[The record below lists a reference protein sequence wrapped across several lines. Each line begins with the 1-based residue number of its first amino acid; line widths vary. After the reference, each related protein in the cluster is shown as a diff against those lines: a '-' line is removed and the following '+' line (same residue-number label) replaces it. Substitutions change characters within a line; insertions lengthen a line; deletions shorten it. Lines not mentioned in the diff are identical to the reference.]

1 MIADRFGD
9 AAAVLHRAGRGIA
22 LYGVVAVLLMIG
34 GLKFTAI
41 EIAALEN
48 LIPPTPWLAWLYPAF
63 GKAGASYLLGLIEI
77 IAGLLLAV
85 SPWSPLARAAGG
97 LLSSLIFI
105 VTCSLLLALP
115 IGEPAAGGLP
125 ALNGLGQ
132 FLIKDVVLLGVALVT
147 AADGLADLARGSGA
161 RAAPS

>member
-1 MIADRFGD
+1 MMSKAAFDRLPKDHQDILRTVG
-9 AAAVLHRAGRGIA
+9 AE
-22 LYGVVAVLLMIG
+22 M
-34 GLKFTAI
+34 
-41 EIAALEN
+41 E
-48 LIPPTPWLAWLYPAF
+48 AF

-147 AADGLADLARGSGA
+147 AADGLTDLARGSGA

>member
-1 MIADRFGD
+1 MRKGPVMIADRFGD

-22 LYGVVAVLLMIG
+22 LYGVVAVLLLIG

-125 ALNGLGQ
+125 ALNGLG
-132 FLIKDVVLLGVALVT
+132 
-147 AADGLADLARGSGA
+147 GSGA